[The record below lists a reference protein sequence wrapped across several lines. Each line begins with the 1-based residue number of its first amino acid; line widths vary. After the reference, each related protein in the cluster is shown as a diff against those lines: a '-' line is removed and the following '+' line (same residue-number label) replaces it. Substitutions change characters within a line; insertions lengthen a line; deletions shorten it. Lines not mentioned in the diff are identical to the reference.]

1 MILDKF
7 EKMFQIQCSAMD
19 SGEWKNV
26 LNNIQRKGVCMDE
39 NILTQ
44 SFTDVVNKAF
54 DPDMGFGYISEN
66 GYKPKAKVI
75 LQGKN
80 PFMDNHTV
88 SADGVIMNAKVTLII
103 FVEGHLPYGQVYHLA
118 WGGEGGTSGRTL
130 FILR

>member
-1 MILDKF
+1 
-7 EKMFQIQCSAMD
+7 
-19 SGEWKNV
+19 
-26 LNNIQRKGVCMDE
+26 MDE
-39 NILTQ
+39 NVLMQ

-88 SADGVIMNAKVTLII
+88 SADGVIINAKVMLKIFQGTLSP
-103 FVEGHLPYGQVYHLA
+103 VMEGHLPYSQVYHLA
-118 WGGEGGTSGRTL
+118 WGGDSMDDGTTYC
-130 FILR
+130 ILRLVCCSTIIIIVKYFPGISFMFLL